1 MTTSISS
8 SSFSTTIA
16 SSSLD
21 VSKDTEE
28 VNKFLREKF
37 LEATFPHENPLR
49 RPFMHGTAERSFYLQ
64 WYNKRNSSSSSSSHQ
79 VISSSLA
86 PSSESKSAS
95 RYPLHRLAHSSSQ
108 FSSSSSSSSF
118 FSFSS
123 SSSSAAAAAAEAE
136 ITGIDLSD
144 LTQKD
149 VDRITEVWLRV
160 NSSSSITQQFA
171 GLDILS
177 MVPKVKLEEKIN
189 TLQNELNKELRNSSC
204 ISLRVLEYY
213 LGFGYLAQK
222 AQDIKDL
229 EYVKDR
235 ILVEIKS

>member
-79 VISSSLA
+79 AISSSLA

-95 RYPLHRLAHSSSQ
+95 KYPLHRLAHSSSQ
-108 FSSSSSSSSF
+108 FSSSSSSSS
-118 FSFSS
+118 SS
-123 SSSSAAAAAAEAE
+123 AAEAE

-204 ISLRVLEYY
+204 LSLRVLEYY

-235 ILVEIKS
+235 VLV